1 VQPILRNGGLP
12 TGGDVLRLAVGGFL
26 GLMAWE
32 LFARFATPILVGAHS
47 SRRPWSRA

>member
-1 VQPILRNGGLP
+1 MRLILRNGGLP

-32 LFARFATPILVGAHS
+32 LFARFATPIFVGGPS
-47 SRRPWSRA
+47 NPQPW